1 MQERYD
7 RENRPCCRKGGL
19 KLNAIEVNELS
30 KCYGKVKAV
39 DNISFSIK
47 KGEICGILGPN
58 GSGKTTTIKSICN
71 LIIPDSGEVTIFG
84 EDNKK
89 AAGHISAL
97 FEGTRNLYWRLTPR
111 ENLRYFAGI
120 RGLGGRKIERDIDE
134 LLDRFNLSSKEDT
147 MVNNLSRGMQQ
158 KVAIAMTLLCDTEII
173 LLDEP
178 TLGLDVQS
186 HIDIK
191 NMLMEIVSTMN
202 KTILLSTHN
211 MNLVQDIC
219 RDVVILNKGKI
230 VAQDSVE
237 ALMDMFNSMT
247 YEIVL
252 TESLSKENEEY
263 LSTLEYDFYF
273 VNNGSKIE
281 VDILEFDK
289 IYEIIDKLKEKNI
302 YIKEIKQKDNNFERI
317 FLNITNGEV
326 N

>member
-1 MQERYD
+1 MRQKESSQLSQRRD
-7 RENRPCCRKGGL
+7 SM
-19 KLNAIEVNELS
+19 NAIEVYELS
-30 KCYGKVKAV
+30 KYYGKVKAV

-71 LIIPDSGEVTIFG
+71 LIIPDSGEIKIFG
-84 EDNKK
+84 QDNKK
-89 AAGHISAL
+89 ATGHISAL
-97 FEGTRNLYWRLTPR
+97 FEGTRNLYWRLTSR

-120 RGLGGRKIERDIDE
+120 RGLGGRKIESDIDK
-134 LLDRFNLSSKEDT
+134 LLDRFNLSDKKDT

-191 NMLMEIVSTMN
+191 NMLMDIVSTMD

-211 MNLVQDIC
+211 MKLVQDIC
-219 RDVVILNKGKI
+219 KDVVILNKGKK
-230 VAQDSVE
+230 ATQDSVE
-237 ALMDMFNSMT
+237 ALIDMFNSMT

-252 TESLSKENEEY
+252 TESLSKEDEEY
-263 LSTLEYDFYF
+263 LHTLEYDFYI
-273 VNNGSKIE
+273 VNNSSKIE
-281 VDILEFDK
+281 VDILEFNQ
-289 IYEIIDKLKEKNI
+289 IYEMIERLKEKDI

-317 FLNITNGEV
+317 FLKITNGEV
-326 N
+326 E

>member
-1 MQERYD
+1 MLQGSD
-7 RENRPCCRKGGL
+7 SM
-19 KLNAIEVNELS
+19 NAIEVNELS
-30 KCYGKVKAV
+30 KYYGKVKAV
-39 DNISFSIK
+39 DNISFYVK

-58 GSGKTTTIKSICN
+58 GSGKTTTIKSVCN
-71 LIIPDSGEVTIFG
+71 LIIPDSGEIKIFG
-84 EDNKK
+84 QDNKK
-89 AAGHISAL
+89 AIGHISAL

-134 LLDRFNLSSKEDT
+134 LLDRFNLSDKKDI

-186 HIDIK
+186 HIEIK
-191 NMLMEIVSTMN
+191 NMLMDIASTMN

-219 RDVVILNKGKI
+219 EDVVILNKGKK
-230 VAQDSVE
+230 ATQDSVE
-237 ALMDMFNSMT
+237 ALMDMFKSMT

-252 TESLSKENEEY
+252 TESLSEEDEEY
-263 LSTLEYDFYF
+263 LSKTKYDFYF
-273 VNNGSKIE
+273 INNGSKIE
-281 VDILEFDK
+281 VDISEFDK
-289 IYEIIDKLKEKNI
+289 IYEIIDKLKEKDI

-326 N
+326 E